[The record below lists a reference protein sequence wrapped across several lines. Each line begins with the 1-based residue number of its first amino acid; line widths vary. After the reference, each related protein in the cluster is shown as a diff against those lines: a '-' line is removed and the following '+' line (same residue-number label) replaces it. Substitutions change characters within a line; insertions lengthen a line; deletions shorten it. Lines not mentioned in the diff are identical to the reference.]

1 MLKKMSAWD
10 EWFKRFRERKGF
22 FFPEIDKMIEEMERE
37 MADSFRDM
45 ENQMPRDMI
54 RARRL
59 PDGSIRREYGPFVY
73 GYSVKIGPDGKPTV
87 REFGNMKPGSRGEEG
102 LPLNLQDQREPLVDV
117 IDEEDQIIVLAE
129 LPGVDKEE
137 IQLYVDEHMLTIKV
151 DTPERR
157 YHKEL
162 ALPGEIDASSSK
174 STYRNGVLETVL
186 KKKKRRDAGTRINIE

>member
-1 MLKKMSAWD
+1 MSDWD
-10 EWFKRFRERKGF
+10 DWFKRLKERKGF
-22 FFPEIDKMIEEMERE
+22 FFPEIDRIIDDMEKA
-37 MADSFRDM
+37 MAESFRDM

-54 RARRL
+54 RVRRL
-59 PDGSIRREYGPFVY
+59 PDGSVRREYGPFVY
-73 GYSVKIGPDGKPTV
+73 GYSVKIGPNGKPTV
-87 REFGNMKPGSRGEEG
+87 REFGNMKPGSRGAEG
-102 LPLNLQDQREPLVDV
+102 LPLNLQDQREPLIDV

-162 ALPGEIDASSSK
+162 GLPGEIDASSSK

-186 KKKKRRDAGTRINIE
+186 KKKRSNASTRINIE

>member
-1 MLKKMSAWD
+1 MIKKMSAWD

-45 ENQMPRDMI
+45 ENQMPRGMI
-54 RARRL
+54 RVRRL
-59 PDGSIRREYGPFVY
+59 PDGSVRREYGPLVY

-151 DTPERR
+151 DTPERG

-162 ALPGEIDASSSK
+162 DLPSEIDASSSR
-174 STYRNGVLETVL
+174 STYKNGVLETVL

>member
-1 MLKKMSAWD
+1 MSAWD
-10 EWFKRFRERKGF
+10 EWFKKLRERNRF
-22 FFPEIDKMIEEMERE
+22 FFPEIDKIIDDMEKEM
-37 MADSFRDM
+37 MGSFKDM
-45 ENQMPRDMI
+45 ENVMPRDMV
-54 RARRL
+54 RVRRL
-59 PDGSIRREYGPFVY
+59 PDGSVRREYGPFVY

-102 LPLNLQDQREPLVDV
+102 LPLNLQDQREPLIDV

-162 ALPGEIDASSSK
+162 GLPGEIDASSSK

-186 KKKKRRDAGTRINIE
+186 KKKRSNASTRINIE

>member
-1 MLKKMSAWD
+1 MSAWD
-10 EWFKRFRERKGF
+10 EWFKRLRERNGF
-22 FFPEIDKMIEEMERE
+22 FFPEIDKIIDDMEKE
-37 MADSFRDM
+37 MASSFKDM
-45 ENQMPRDMI
+45 ENVMPRDMV
-54 RARRL
+54 RVRRL
-59 PDGSIRREYGPFVY
+59 PDGSVRREYGPFVY
-73 GYSVKIGPDGKPTV
+73 GYSVKIGPDGKPTI
-87 REFGNMKPGSRGEEG
+87 REFGNMKPGSGGEEG
-102 LPLNLQDQREPLVDV
+102 FPLNLQNQREPLIDV

-137 IQLYVDEHMLTIKV
+137 IHLFVDEHMLTIKV
-151 DTPERR
+151 ETPERK